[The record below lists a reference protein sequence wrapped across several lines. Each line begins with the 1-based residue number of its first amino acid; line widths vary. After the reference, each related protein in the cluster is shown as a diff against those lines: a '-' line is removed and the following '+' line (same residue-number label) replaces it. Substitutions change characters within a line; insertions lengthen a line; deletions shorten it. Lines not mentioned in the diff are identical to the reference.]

1 MRNSPLLLS
10 FVAVL
15 IGGVFACAPTRVW
28 TSNPGFA
35 TAETGSHS
43 VQFMPL
49 TDDKNFIQQFRVLV
63 TNRSTKEIEVDW
75 TATRYLFNG
84 KPSGLFF
91 FEGIDET
98 NINNPPSDFIAA
110 GQTLMKVIAPVQLL
124 AIKPARSSQF
134 KGQPAFSSGPVPE
147 GSNGI
152 ALVLKQGEKV
162 FRVRLDVTIR
172 IEMK

>member
-1 MRNSPLLLS
+1 MLLL
-10 FVAVL
+10 FALL
-15 IGGVFACAPTRVW
+15 IGGPCACAPTRVW
-28 TSNPGFA
+28 TSTPAFA
-35 TAETGSHS
+35 TAESGSYT

-63 TNRSTKEIEVDW
+63 TNRGAGELEIDW

-98 NINNPPSDFIAA
+98 NINNPPSDFVAA
-110 GQTLMKVIAPVQLL
+110 GKTLMKVIAPVQLL

-152 ALVLKQGEKV
+152 ALVLKQDEKIL
-162 FRVRLDVTIR
+162 RVQLSVTVK

>member
-1 MRNSPLLLS
+1 MKNRMCLLLTALL
-10 FVAVL
+10 VA
-15 IGGVFACAPTRVW
+15 GVSACAPTRVW
-28 TSNPGFA
+28 TSTPSFA
-35 TAETGSHS
+35 TAETGSYS

-63 TNRSTKEIEVDW
+63 TNRGAKEMEIDW

-98 NINNPPSDFIAA
+98 NINNPPSDFVTA
-110 GQTLMKVIAPVQLL
+110 GETLMKVIAPVQLL

-134 KGQPAFSSGPVPE
+134 KGQPSFSSGPVPE

-152 ALVLKQGEKV
+152 ALVLRQGQKV
-162 FRVRLDVTIR
+162 LRVQLSVTVK
-172 IEMK
+172 IEVK